1 MTDQTAIATPP
12 VLEGLPAS
20 IRLFERLQ
28 GSALVLGWANATLIY
43 RQELHDRLSPFVFT
57 AALCMISA
65 LVFFLIARISRRRST
80 RCKWILI
87 VLSAAGVAP
96 WFALL
101 RHTGAT
107 QIGATQIGAIQ
118 INVILSLAQ
127 GALQFGSCA
136 LLVAADS
143 RAWFASREND

>member
-1 MTDQTAIATPP
+1 MSDQTATATPP

-28 GSALVLGWANATLIY
+28 VIGLMLGWANATLTY
-43 RQELHDRLSPFVFT
+43 RQVLHDRLSPFVFT
-57 AALCMISA
+57 VALCMISA

-87 VLSAAGVAP
+87 VLSAAGVGP

-101 RHTGAT
+101 QR
-107 QIGATQIGAIQ
+107 IGATDMGGMQ
-118 INVILSLAQ
+118 INVFLSLAQ

-143 RAWFASREND
+143 RAWFAGREDD

>member
-1 MTDQTAIATPP
+1 MTDQTATATPP
-12 VLEGLPAS
+12 MLEGLPAS

-28 GSALVLGWANATLIY
+28 GSGLVLGWVNATLIY
-43 RQELHDRLSPFVFT
+43 RQVLHDRLSPFVFT
-57 AALCMISA
+57 VALCMVSA

-101 RHTGAT
+101 QRTGAMT
-107 QIGATQIGAIQ
+107 GAIQ
-118 INVILSLAQ
+118 INVVLSLAQ

-143 RAWFASREND
+143 RAWFAGREDD

>member
-1 MTDQTAIATPP
+1 M
-12 VLEGLPAS
+12 
-20 IRLFERLQ
+20 
-28 GSALVLGWANATLIY
+28 LGWANATLIY
-43 RQELHDRLSPFVFT
+43 RQLLHDRLSPFVFT
-57 AALCMISA
+57 VALCMISA

-101 RHTGAT
+101 QRAGATSTGA
-107 QIGATQIGAIQ
+107 IE
-118 INVILSLAQ
+118 INLVLSLAQ

-143 RAWFASREND
+143 RAWFAGREDD

>member
-1 MTDQTAIATPP
+1 MAMTDQTASGTPLP
-12 VLEGLPAS
+12 LNGLPAS

-28 GSALVLGWANATLIY
+28 ISALVIGWANATLAY
-43 RQELHDRLSPFVFT
+43 RHVLHDRLNPFLFA
-57 AALCMISA
+57 AALCALSA
-65 LVFFLIARISRRRST
+65 LVFLLIARISRRRST

-87 VLSAAGVAP
+87 VLSAAGIAP

-101 RHTGAT
+101 QRTEAVPLHGMLA
-107 QIGATQIGAIQ
+107 
-118 INVILSLAQ
+118 LAQ

-143 RAWFASREND
+143 RAWFAGREDE

>member
-1 MTDQTAIATPP
+1 MTDQTATATPP
-12 VLEGLPAS
+12 MLEGLPAS

-28 GSALVLGWANATLIY
+28 GSGLVLGWVNAALTY
-43 RQELHDRLSPFVFT
+43 RSGAARDSLSPIAF
-57 AALCMISA
+57 AIALCMVSA

-101 RHTGAT
+101 QRTGT
-107 QIGATQIGAIQ
+107 MTGAIQ
-118 INVILSLAQ
+118 INVVLSLAQ

-143 RAWFASREND
+143 RAWFAGREDD

>member
-1 MTDQTAIATPP
+1 MTDRTAIATPP

-28 GSALVLGWANATLIY
+28 GSGLVLGWVNATLIY
-43 RQELHDRLSPFVFT
+43 RQLLHDRLSPFVFT
-57 AALCMISA
+57 TALCTISA
-65 LVFFLIARISRRRST
+65 LVLFLIARISRRRST

-96 WFALL
+96 WFTLL
-101 RHTGAT
+101 RHTGAIQAGT
-107 QIGATQIGAIQ
+107 IQ
-118 INVILSLAQ
+118 INGILALAQ

-143 RAWFASREND
+143 RAWFAGREED

>member
-1 MTDQTAIATPP
+1 MTDQTASATPP

-28 GSALVLGWANATLIY
+28 VSGLVLGWANATLTY
-43 RQELHDRLSPFVFT
+43 RQVLHDRLSPFVFT
-57 AALCMISA
+57 VALCTISA

-101 RHTGAT
+101 QRTGAM
-107 QIGATQIGAIQ
+107 Q